1 MLSEQR
7 AKEVKKRPNLMKNI
21 KSITTAQH
29 KESKVGPNLLDNPHT
44 HTHSYPTTHIKARFK
59 VSSSLYFSLIHLCP
73 FTVLKKLTSLLLLKI
88 QYQFEN
94 ETNKTLKPKN
104 KFFFS
109 SSFFSVFFSQ
119 ISPDLLGS
127 KLKNTKNRKLY
138 TKN

>member
-104 KFFFS
+104 NFFFS
-109 SSFFSVFFSQ
+109 SFFLLYVFLSILPRFFW
-119 ISPDLLGS
+119 I
-127 KLKNTKNRKLY
+127 KTKKH
-138 TKN
+138 KK